1 MMAACPAAKLASCSI
16 PRKSLHISDRMLSP
30 RSEGGSEPP
39 PPSIAPAGSALP
51 LGAFLFLY
59 VC

>member
-1 MMAACPAAKLASCSI
+1 MMAACPAAKPSSSI

-39 PPSIAPAGSALP
+39 PSIVP
-51 LGAFLFLY
+51 LCAFCVNEFCRY
-59 VC
+59 EFC